1 MISPRPKK
9 IPERLG
15 ANIASGSSLDT
26 STASLSAL
34 TENLDA
40 SLELF
45 ADVVRNPLFAEAEIE
60 RLQRRWLAG
69 IGQEKV
75 QPVGLALRAL
85 PPLLY
90 GEGHAYAIPF
100 TGSGTEAS
108 IQSLTREDLQAFH
121 RRWLRPSNAQI
132 FVAGDVDMKTLKPLL
147 ERHFGN
153 WRDSIDS
160 APEKSLPEVAPQSAS
175 RVFLI
180 NRPEAAQTLI
190 LAGHLAPPTGDP
202 DNLTIETM
210 NDVLGGQFTSRV
222 NMNLREDKGWAY
234 GAYTVLFDARGQRPW
249 LLYAPVQSDR
259 TADAIRELQR
269 EVAEYTGANPATD
282 EEIQRIVDNAV
293 RSLPGQFETAGSVL
307 GTMLANARFGRDDDY
322 VTTLQQR
329 YAQIG
334 TEAIRREAERVL
346 KDKAITWMVVGD
358 LATIEQ
364 SVRSLDLGEVTV
376 LDAGQL

>member
-1 MISPRPKK
+1 
-9 IPERLG
+9 
-15 ANIASGSSLDT
+15 
-26 STASLSAL
+26 
-34 TENLDA
+34 
-40 SLELF
+40 
-45 ADVVRNPLFAEAEIE
+45 
-60 RLQRRWLAG
+60 
-69 IGQEKV
+69 
-75 QPVGLALRAL
+75 
-85 PPLLY
+85 
-90 GEGHAYAIPF
+90 
-100 TGSGTEAS
+100 
-108 IQSLTREDLQAFH
+108 
-121 RRWLRPSNAQI
+121 
-132 FVAGDVDMKTLKPLL
+132 
-147 ERHFGN
+147 
-153 WRDSIDS
+153 
-160 APEKSLPEVAPQSAS
+160 
-175 RVFLI
+175 
-180 NRPEAAQTLI
+180 
-190 LAGHLAPPTGDP
+190 
-202 DNLTIETM
+202 M

-269 EVAEYTGANPATD
+269 EVAEYTGANPASD